1 MACKILDQKELEAL
15 KRFMEMLKRDA
26 QYSIAAKLCLDRLS
40 KLYIF

>member
-1 MACKILDQKELEAL
+1 MACRVLTKEELESL